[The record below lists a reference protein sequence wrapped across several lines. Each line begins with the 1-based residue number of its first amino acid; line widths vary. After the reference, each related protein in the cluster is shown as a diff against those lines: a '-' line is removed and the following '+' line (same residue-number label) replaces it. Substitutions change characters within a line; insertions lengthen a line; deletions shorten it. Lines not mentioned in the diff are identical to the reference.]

1 MKKIIY
7 VLIAMIII
15 AFSIYQISMIDNC
28 VMPNVE
34 DVNFQNPFN
43 EFLDKAQKEIDDFN
57 KEITTLPSANID

>member
-28 VMPNVE
+28 VAPNVE